1 MPAGRTDLEDTM
13 ITQTETTMHAATD
26 APDGGQRSAVV
37 HEIIADGVT
46 CSTFDTG
53 RGTAEVHLVFE
64 PPTGI
69 CVEKAL
75 RWLAR
80 SYGDVCAAR
89 GLSAETLAFAR
100 VYCSDITNQAPLLRS
115 SKLYS
120 MLADGAVSLIQQRP
134 LRGSQIVVHAYH
146 LRGHLTRSVR
156 KPGDG
161 EWASECTLDGASYRM
176 HMVSNY
182 GDNSV
187 LNSSAQTERFLREYD
202 DALTARGLTLRE
214 NTVRTWV
221 YVRDIDNHY
230 KGMVDARREYF
241 AAKGLTRDTRYIA
254 STGIEGIGPTPGA
267 LVSFDSLSFGNIA
280 QEQIVRMET
289 LDHMP
294 PTIKYGVT
302 FERGLRVRFGDR
314 SQLYVSGTASI
325 DADGNVMH
333 EGDVVK
339 QAGRMLENVRA
350 LLATQGGAIADLAYV
365 LLYLRNPSDFDR
377 VMDIVRPALPAG
389 MPLVAAHGSVCRPTW
404 LVEMEGVA
412 MVSDNTEFP
421 PFL

>member
-1 MPAGRTDLEDTM
+1 M
-13 ITQTETTMHAATD
+13 ITQTESTTRTATSTPSATPPRAAVT
-26 APDGGQRSAVV
+26 
-37 HEIIADGVT
+37 HETIAEGVR
-46 CSTFDTG
+46 CSTFATG
-53 RGTAEVHLVFE
+53 RGVDEVHLVLE

-69 CVEKAL
+69 CVEKVL
-75 RWLAR
+75 RWLAK
-80 SYGDVCAAR
+80 SYRDVCEAR
-89 GLSAETLAFAR
+89 GLSAQTLAFAR
-100 VYCSDITNQAPLLRS
+100 VYCSDITNQSPVLRL
-115 SKLYS
+115 SKLYD
-120 MLADGAVSLIQQRP
+120 MLAGGAVSLIQQRP
-134 LRGSQIVVHAYH
+134 LSGSQIVLHAYH
-146 LRGHLTRSVR
+146 LKGHLTRMVR
-156 KPGDG
+156 TPADG
-161 EWASECTLDGASYRM
+161 RWAGECTLDGAHYRM
-176 HMVSNY
+176 HMVTNY

-187 LNSSAQTERFLREYD
+187 LDANAQTDRFLRQYD
-202 DALTARGLTLRE
+202 RALTDRGLTLRE

-365 LLYLRNPSDFDR
+365 LLYLRNPADVDR
-377 VMDIVRPALPAG
+377 VMDIVRPALPEG
-389 MPLVAAHGSVCRPTW
+389 MPLVVAHGSVCRPKW
-404 LVEMEGVA
+404 LVEMEGIA
-412 MVSDNTEFP
+412 LTGDNTRYP
-421 PFL
+421 VFL